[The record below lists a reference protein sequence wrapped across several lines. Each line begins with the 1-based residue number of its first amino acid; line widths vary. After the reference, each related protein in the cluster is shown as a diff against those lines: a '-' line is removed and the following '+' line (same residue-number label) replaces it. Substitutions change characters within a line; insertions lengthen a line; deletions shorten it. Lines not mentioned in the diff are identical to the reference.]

1 MNINGSINMFDSEQ
15 AKSTNYSLL
24 FELDMSQSNLEIL
37 QTERGYRILNFLY
50 EGEDSLD
57 LEVNSPCINTDGTL
71 NWVIAWDSNI
81 SGVLK
86 VYGNK

>member
-15 AKSTNYSLL
+15 AKSTNYVLL
-24 FELDMSQSNLEIL
+24 FELDMSQSDLEIL

-50 EGEDSLD
+50 EGEDSLN
-57 LEVNSPCINTDGTL
+57 LEVNSPCINTNGTL
-71 NWVIAWDSNI
+71 NWVITWDSNI

-86 VYGNK
+86 VFGNK

>member
-24 FELDMSQSNLEIL
+24 FQFDLDDSGLKIL
-37 QTERGYRILNFLY
+37 QTEKGYRILNFLY
-50 EGEDSLD
+50 EGQDFLD
-57 LEVNSPCINTDGTL
+57 LVVNSPCINTDGTL
-71 NWVIAWDSNI
+71 NWVIAWNSNTT
-81 SGVLK
+81 GVLK